1 MNSTLF
7 PANQIN
13 RLEHAAEEAENPTIN
28 QIVWTAADT
37 YICPH
42 THRENHPLSIH
53 STGRPAD
60 GLIPTDIRRIPA
72 FSRPRIAFLTGSGKG
87 KSCPPP
93 A

>member
-1 MNSTLF
+1 VNSTLC

-60 GLIPTDIRRIPA
+60 GLIPNQKDVVAATVERDPDV
-72 FSRPRIAFLTGSGKG
+72 GSHAARMSG
-87 KSCPPP
+87 
-93 A
+93 